1 MFATANSRTQAGR
14 LSGGGFDLK
23 AKKTETESAVRID

>member
-1 MFATANSRTQAGR
+1 MFATANP
-14 LSGGGFDLK
+14 SGGGFDLK